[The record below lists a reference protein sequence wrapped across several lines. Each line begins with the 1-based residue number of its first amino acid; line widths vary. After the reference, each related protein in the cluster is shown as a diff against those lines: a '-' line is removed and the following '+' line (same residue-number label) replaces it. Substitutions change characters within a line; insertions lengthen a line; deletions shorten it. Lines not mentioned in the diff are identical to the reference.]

1 MNYMICV
8 STGHGKSFT
17 TDGLMNLLD
26 KSQSIS
32 LVDLN
37 ATPEYKYRITV
48 KYDNFPQSIIY
59 RSTKTAQELM
69 QWFLSDIRHG
79 NPCLVQDISNKYPVV
94 LNLGKANVIEIT
106 QLEE

>member
-1 MNYMICV
+1 MSDIHKP
-8 STGHGKSFT
+8 SGE
-17 TDGLMNLLD
+17 
-26 KSQSIS
+26 QSIIA
-32 LVDLN
+32 VFHN
-37 ATPEYKYRITV
+37 QPKYKYRITA

-59 RSTKTAQELM
+59 YSTRSADELI

-79 NPCLVQDISNKYPVV
+79 NPCFVCDADDKYGI

>member
-1 MNYMICV
+1 MSDIHKP
-8 STGHGKSFT
+8 SGE
-17 TDGLMNLLD
+17 
-26 KSQSIS
+26 QSIIA
-32 LVDLN
+32 VFHHK
-37 ATPEYKYRITV
+37 PEYKYRITV

-59 RSTKTAQELM
+59 RSTRSAQELM